1 LRSGESVLLTG
12 TMYVARDSAHK
23 RMVESLDKGQPLPF
37 DITGQT
43 IYYMGPSPARP
54 GQVIGAAGPTTSG
67 RMDPYSP
74 RLMEA
79 GLKGMIGKGMRSA
92 SVKEAIKRH
101 RAVYLA
107 AIGGA
112 GALISKTIK
121 KAEIVAYPELGAE
134 AILRIEVVDFPAM
147 VINDIHGGDL
157 YEEGKAIYRRE

>member
-1 LRSGESVLLTG
+1 
-12 TMYVARDSAHK
+12 
-23 RMVESLDKGQPLPF
+23 
-37 DITGQT
+37 
-43 IYYMGPSPARP
+43 
-54 GQVIGAAGPTTSG
+54 
-67 RMDPYSP
+67 
-74 RLMEA
+74 MEA

-147 VINDIHGGDL
+147 VINDIRGGDL